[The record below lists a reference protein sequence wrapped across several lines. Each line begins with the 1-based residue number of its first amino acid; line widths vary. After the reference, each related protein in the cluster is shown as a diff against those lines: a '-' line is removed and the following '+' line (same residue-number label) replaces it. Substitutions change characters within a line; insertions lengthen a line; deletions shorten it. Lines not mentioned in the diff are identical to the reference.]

1 MVICLRDAHL
11 GELLDELG
19 LIDNACT
26 VPGTVIVLAHRVVAG
41 AAWHVLA
48 EVIGGCEPIDCGRD
62 HHLLLLLLRIRTLV
76 GALMLM
82 LLQDFLVR
90 EQLLLRCGV
99 LLLHLLLLLLGGCD
113 IHDHS

>member
-26 VPGTVIVLAHRVVAG
+26 MPGTVIVLAHRVVAG
-41 AAWHVLA
+41 AAWPVLA

-62 HHLLLLLLRIRTLV
+62 HHLLLLILLRARTLK
-76 GALMLM
+76 GALV
-82 LLQDFLVR
+82 LLEDFLV
-90 EQLLLRCGV
+90 
-99 LLLHLLLLLLGGCD
+99 
-113 IHDHS
+113 